1 MAYAIANGLTGKISA
16 DLPIDYGKY
25 TVFSILT
32 AVPIFLLLNLFLTV
46 SAAHTL
52 LVTSF
57 LGLFSLIL
65 YQRQLGIIRDRKEH
79 TYDKGYQT
87 LQKRNQMNRHL
98 SGTASDPEEGD
109 SRRKFSRLFRGLNT
123 EMKDKSSSVFIAAI
137 VLIVIAV
144 RFLSISSEQ
153 HLPLVLMAVATAATL
168 FCAIRIRIVY
178 SAREVLPG
186 LGTILSSVLAL
197 VITILWPIGDPWYY
211 LGAICSLIG
220 IGLNLYGILRRYN
233 DQTMRP
239 LPDYVHR
246 EGGDMRA

>member
-1 MAYAIANGLTGKISA
+1 
-16 DLPIDYGKY
+16 
-25 TVFSILT
+25 
-32 AVPIFLLLNLFLTV
+32 
-46 SAAHTL
+46 
-52 LVTSF
+52 
-57 LGLFSLIL
+57 
-65 YQRQLGIIRDRKEH
+65 
-79 TYDKGYQT
+79 
-87 LQKRNQMNRHL
+87 MNRHL

-109 SRRKFSRLFRGLNT
+109 SRRKFSRLFRSLNT

-197 VITILWPIGDPWYY
+197 VITILWPIGDQWYY